1 VAGSRSVATEDAAR
15 LPWPLARPAD
25 GQWAQ
30 MALRLE
36 HAARRRPADPPATTF
51 LAPQGLAS
59 RSWRA
64 AHWDAAGRQGVRG
77 QLSWPVNFRVD
88 RPGSDLALRAR
99 AEAWLAVERPRREG
113 VGACRAEALTA
124 DCVRAEGWPV
134 GPARA
139 AAMLGLLRL
148 RVAPWAPAV
157 ESRWLCGPPRPASWA
172 RRTRSQDSE
181 RSPALPRY
189 LPPVCC

>member
-1 VAGSRSVATEDAAR
+1 MAGSRSFATEDAAR
-15 LPWPLARPAD
+15 LSWPSARRPD
-25 GQWAQ
+25 GPWAQ

-36 HAARRRPADPPATTF
+36 RAARHRPAHQGATTF

-59 RSWRA
+59 RSRRA
-64 AHWDAAGRQGVRG
+64 DHWDAAGRQGVCG
-77 QLSWPVNFRVD
+77 PPSWPVDSRVD
-88 RPGSDLALRAR
+88 WPGSDSALRAR

-139 AAMLGLLRL
+139 AAMLDLLRL

-189 LPPVCC
+189 LPPVC